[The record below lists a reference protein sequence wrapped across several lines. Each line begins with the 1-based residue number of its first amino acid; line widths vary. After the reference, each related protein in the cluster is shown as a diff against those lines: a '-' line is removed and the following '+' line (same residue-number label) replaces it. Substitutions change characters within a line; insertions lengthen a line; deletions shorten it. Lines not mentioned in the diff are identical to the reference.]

1 MFNVHK
7 NNSNWYT
14 SISNHSRVYFV
25 VVEVYLYRKMSIT
38 YSHIYFVLPQK
49 ILPDTF
55 PRMSCI
61 WFSNGNVRLSFLS
74 QLLLDLLGLCWKQ
87 KSDNIIRTN
96 SLLLFERNPLFSGS
110 ILSTSVSL
118 LWRFQQYFPGG
129 GFESASNPKFGKFTI
144 RIRFC
149 PLAIGHNYINCHIT
163 RCSIK

>member
-49 ILPDTF
+49 ILPETF

-61 WFSNGNVRLSFLS
+61 WFSNSNVRLSFLS
-74 QLLLDLLGLCWKQ
+74 PLLLDLLGLCWKQ

-96 SLLLFERNPLFSGS
+96 SLLLFERSPLFSGS

-118 LWRFQQYFPGG
+118 LGAVFSVWRV
-129 GFESASNPKFGKFTI
+129 
-144 RIRFC
+144 RIRFESK
-149 PLAIGHNYINCHIT
+149 IRKVHNPNPVLSFSYRSQLHQLSHYT
-163 RCSIK
+163 V